1 MGAHSRENQTM
12 QSPAIQAA
20 AGPARRVLIGALGV
34 LLGLWFAAAAFC
46 SYAGAFV
53 TDAGQPPLALLAAV
67 TLPILLFAVVY
78 WLNEPFRG
86 FVRHGDPAL
95 LTTLQSWRILGGTFV
110 VLLSFGL
117 LPATFALPAGLGD
130 MAIGI
135 TAPFIARLIGTPFR
149 WRPLFA
155 VWQVLGIL
163 DLVVAVGTGAG
174 TRAFPQIAGG
184 SVNGELMI
192 VMSQLPLSLIPAFA
206 VPLFIIL
213 HLASLAQVRA
223 S

>member
-1 MGAHSRENQTM
+1 MLSSTM
-12 QSPAIQAA
+12 PASAV
-20 AGPARRVLIGALGV
+20 PARGIAVVALGAV
-34 LLGLWFAAAAFC
+34 LGLWFGVVALL
-46 SYAGAFV
+46 SHAGLFV
-53 TDAGQPPLALLAAV
+53 TEAAQPPLALLTAV
-67 TLPILLFAVVY
+67 ILPIAMFAIAY
-78 WLNEPFRG
+78 LAFEPFRR
-86 FVRHGDPAL
+86 FVREGNPVL
-95 LTTLQSWRILGGTFV
+95 LTNVQSWRILGGTFV

-135 TAPFIARLIGTPFR
+135 TAPFIARLVGTPFR
-149 WRPLFA
+149 WRPLFT

-174 TRAFPQIAGG
+174 TRAFPQLGGG

-192 VMSQLPLSLIPAFA
+192 VMSQLPLSLIPTFA

-223 S
+223 N